1 MFKLHLPVG
10 DVAGQQDEDNLE
22 SLFPHTPRLDSRCFA
37 AAPPEELVL
46 ECLRPGSCSAG
57 DADREWMKKML
68 CILGHAANER
78 DHKLMAHSFF
88 QCAFAA
94 TGSINE
100 LLSST
105 NMRRKLG
112 QWSLCERL
120 YAHVES
126 LEITPAQREVSE
138 RWHTWV
144 NEKLSSSAEAPPQRL
159 TAEEEFRELIAA
171 PSANA
176 NVLPLTDA
184 QKLLLLLRSSGHGAN
199 RGQDFETAHT
209 WFDCAFALSGQP
221 NDLLSAANMRGRLV
235 PTSAVAMRAYEHV
248 LMGMS
253 GEVAP
258 TEKQATMAEEK
269 LGKLRALR
277 EAEGLQPPS
286 DAAANAGNISHR
298 DYF

>member
-1 MFKLHLPVG
+1 MY
-10 DVAGQQDEDNLE
+10 
-22 SLFPHTPRLDSRCFA
+22 
-37 AAPPEELVL
+37 
-46 ECLRPGSCSAG
+46 
-57 DADREWMKKML
+57 
-68 CILGHAANER
+68 
-78 DHKLMAHSFF
+78 
-88 QCAFAA
+88 A
-94 TGSINE
+94 TS
-100 LLSST
+100 
-105 NMRRKLG
+105 
-112 QWSLCERL
+112 
-120 YAHVES
+120 S

-138 RWHTWV
+138 QWHPCQR
-144 NEKLSSSAEAPPQRL
+144 KLSSSAEAPPQRL
-159 TAEEEFRELIAA
+159 TAEEIPRARSA

-176 NVLPLTDA
+176 NVFRYGRTEAAAAAL
-184 QKLLLLLRSSGHGAN
+184 SGHGAN
-199 RGQDFETAHT
+199 RGQDLRRHT